1 MNLKENARKDKIA
14 KKFITDLC
22 VFIYFINNRDNGVW
36 ILKVYPRNSFFI
48 FERRLVANTLII
60 ILLQKI
66 KFFSF
71 NTRLIHHFNPVFFFY
86 YHNYYYKIYFSTKI
100 ECENEKQ
107 RFEKKILFPQDLWSG
122 DIFAFHSRS
131 AIQCWGSKLFSQRVP
146 DFSTNERLLSSAFKC
161 TNERHDTAFLNPKK
175 LSLPPEW

>member
-71 NTRLIHHFNPVFFFY
+71 NTRLIHHFNPVFFFIITIIIIKY
-86 YHNYYYKIYFSTKI
+86 IFR
-100 ECENEKQ
+100 Q
-107 RFEKKILFPQDLWSG
+107 RSNVRMKNKDLKKRFFFHLWSG